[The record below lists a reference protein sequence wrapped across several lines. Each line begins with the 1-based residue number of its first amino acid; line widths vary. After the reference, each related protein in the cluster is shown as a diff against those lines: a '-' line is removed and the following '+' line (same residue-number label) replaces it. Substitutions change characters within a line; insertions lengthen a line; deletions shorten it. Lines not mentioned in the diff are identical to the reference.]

1 MNEKAFERLVKEA
14 VKEIPQEFLEKLE
27 NVTILVEDFPAHYQI
42 EKLKERNLRGFL
54 LGLYEGV
61 PQIRRGR
68 YGIGGQIPDKITIF
82 RSPIL
87 AIARDVEHLK
97 EIIKDTVIH
106 EIAHHFGF
114 SEEQINYHGSKI
126 RGIPRAEKFVSR
138 FHPLGKSRGI
148 IARNKK
154 GQKMM

>member
-1 MNEKAFERLVKEA
+1 MLKIRNLEFLKKHRLERKNKRSLFLALLEKNLMNEKAFERLVKEA

-27 NVTILVEDFPAHYQI
+27 NVTILVEDFPTHYQI

-82 RSPIL
+82 RRPIL

-114 SEEQINYHGSKI
+114 SEEQI
-126 RGIPRAEKFVSR
+126 
-138 FHPLGKSRGI
+138 
-148 IARNKK
+148 KK
-154 GQKMM
+154 AKR